1 MPLCHKANDITSVLD
16 ETFSVTEYRFG
27 EHVVVE
33 LRPGG
38 ATEEANEEE
47 YVDLVVIHRIA
58 GRIAEQFRAFIN
70 GLGKVLPLDLLRVF
84 DEHEHELPIGGMME
98 IDMDD

>member
-1 MPLCHKANDITSVLD
+1 VLD
-16 ETFSVTEYRFG
+16 KTFSVTEYRFG

-33 LRPGG
+33 LRPSG
-38 ATEEANEEE
+38 ATQEANEEE
-47 YVDLVVIHRIA
+47 HVNLVVAHWIA